1 MTNNDFWMSV
11 SDIINEGFTSE
22 GLRRIDGYAEQF
34 KAGEILYKR
43 FSPSE
48 QHGCIEGGAAHVVAS
63 ILAGAKISPNQL
75 SAPKGSFKREQQL
88 GKVQE
93 ERIEKWAKAVG
104 CWVEDTS
111 IYNKTLGEQIAQGG
125 EAVIYDNGNT
135 VLKTIGLDY
144 FIQPILALDRISLHN
159 AYFEPTKMTV
169 LGFGRNSTGDFMV
182 IVTQTF
188 FQGQRMTDAE
198 IQNYAENL
206 GFKLVNPRNWTYSTP
221 DVYLSDMHDENVIH
235 DEDNVVYVID
245 CDIRI
250 NTPEL
255 KAGGTRELT
264 TEVEILTGLIRS

>member
-48 QHGCIEGGAAHVVAS
+48 QLGCIEGGTIHVVAS
-63 ILAGAKISPNQL
+63 ILAGAEVGADKL
-75 SAPKGSFKREQQL
+75 SAPEGSFKREQQL
-88 GKVQE
+88 GKIQE
-93 ERIEKWAKAVG
+93 GRIESWAKATG
-104 CWVEDTS
+104 CWVDDTS
-111 IYNKTLGEQIAQGG
+111 IYSKTMGEQLAHGG
-125 EAVIYDNGNT
+125 EAVVYDNGNT

-159 AYFEPTKMTV
+159 AYFEPTKMIV
-169 LGFGRNSTGDFMV
+169 LGFGRNSEGEFMV

-188 FQGQRMTDAE
+188 FQGQSMTDEE
-198 IQNYAENL
+198 ISDYTESL

-221 DVYLSDMHDENVIH
+221 EIYLSDMHDENVIR
-235 DEDNVVYVID
+235 DKEGVVYVID

-255 KAGGTRELT
+255 HADGTRELT
-264 TEVEILTGLIRS
+264 TEVEILT